1 MRFMRGGG
9 TTLRPGIPEQP
20 IWHLGRFEDHAQD
33 YAGMVD
39 VILTDPPYGKK
50 CLPIYDALGQF
61 AQTVLKP
68 GGWLLCMCGND
79 LAHAVRTLWE
89 ATPLEWIAD
98 CAYVMLGHAGQA
110 DRRTSV
116 GKRTYNR
123 HWKPVLWYQQ
133 PGTKARARRGGTR
146 DEWDVPEPKGA
157 DRNSEEF
164 KWQQSLNGFRL
175 IVDTHTTP
183 QDVIC
188 DPCMGSGTTL
198 LAAYELERY
207 RVIGIECNPKTHAT
221 ACTRL
226 ARLLP
231 ADDAPAPTASQGPG
245 VPPAPVATQGTLFAA
260 AD

>member
-1 MRFMRGGG
+1 MRFVRGGAAAR
-9 TTLRPGIPEQP
+9 RPAVPEQP
-20 IWHLGRFEDHAQD
+20 VWHLGRFEDHAQD

-50 CLPIYDALGQF
+50 ALPIYGALATF

-79 LAHAVRTLWE
+79 VSHAVRTLWD

-98 CAYVMLGHAGQA
+98 CAYVMLGDAGQA

-116 GKRTYNR
+116 GRLTYHW

-133 PGTKARARRGGTR
+133 PGTKACARRGGTR
-146 DEWDVPEPKGA
+146 DEWDVEEPKGL

-164 KWQQSLNGFRL
+164 KWQQSLAGFRQ
-175 IVDTHTTP
+175 IVESHT
-183 QDVIC
+183 QHNDVIC

-198 LAAYELERY
+198 LAASAWERR
-207 RVIGIECNPKTHAT
+207 RVIGIECNPVTYAT
-221 ACTRL
+221 ACTKL
-226 ARLLP
+226 APLLP
-231 ADDAPAPTASQGPG
+231 TGAGAQQAAAAAGAQ
-245 VPPAPVATQGTLFAA
+245 QGTLFAA
-260 AD
+260 S